1 MHVKKGDIVKVIS
14 GKDRKLP
21 PAEVLR
27 VLPGENKVVVA
38 GRKLVKKHLRG
49 NPLLGTESRIEE
61 VEAAMHIS
69 NVALWSEKA
78 QKPVR
83 TQARFVGQGGSLF
96 QSENEARASYPN
108 APAKIRKV
116 RYCAATEEVFD
127 KLD

>member
-21 PAEVLR
+21 AAEVLR

-49 NPLLGTESRIEE
+49 NPTLGTESRIEE
-61 VEAAMHIS
+61 VEAAIHIS
-69 NVALWSEKA
+69 NVQLWSEKL
-78 QKPVR
+78 QKAVR
-83 TQARFVGQGGSLF
+83 TQARYVGQGGSLHTTETDAR
-96 QSENEARASYPN
+96 QSFSQ

-116 RYCAATEEVFD
+116 RFCPASEEVFD